1 MPNDFIVENRLEGHE
16 KLLVQ
21 SKLCQDM
28 ENRSAFTPG

>member
-1 MPNDFIVENRLEGHE
+1 MPDEFIVERRLEGHE

-28 ENRSAFTPG
+28 ENRSTLTPG